1 MEKKNMSKKDAFIS
15 QITAA
20 LGDAP
25 EQVLTGDALDYWNV
39 LIQSGD
45 TSKPKFTE
53 NGKLFLGY
61 MIENKETFRNL
72 FKAKEIGEGLGIS
85 SRTAS
90 GAMRKL
96 VTDGYVEKIGQDP
109 VVYALTEKASTALK
123 DSIT

>member
-1 MEKKNMSKKDAFIS
+1 MSKKDAFIS

-39 LIQSGD
+39 LIQTGD

-53 NGKLFLGY
+53 NGKLVLGY

-109 VVYALTEKASTALK
+109 VVYALTEKGSTALVE
-123 DSIT
+123 DSTT

>member
-1 MEKKNMSKKDAFIS
+1 MIAV
-15 QITAA
+15 

-39 LIQSGD
+39 LIQTGD

-53 NGKLFLGY
+53 NGKLVLGY

-109 VVYALTEKASTALK
+109 VVYALTEKGLTALVE
-123 DSIT
+123 DSTI